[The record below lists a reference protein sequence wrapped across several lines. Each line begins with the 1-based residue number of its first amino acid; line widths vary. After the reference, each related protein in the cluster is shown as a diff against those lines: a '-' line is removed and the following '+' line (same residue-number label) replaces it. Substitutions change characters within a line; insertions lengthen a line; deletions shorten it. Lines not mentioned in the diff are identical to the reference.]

1 MVDMSRKEFSLAV
14 DEVVY
19 FHSDEDKIELVH
31 CPFDK
36 KECVKQ
42 LPDINKYF
50 HESHQG
56 RIDKDYLKAI
66 EALKHAFDIT
76 FDIQEC
82 SCANC
87 AELFRSTI
95 VSSMR
100 IIHSELKD
108 LTSGWFRNKR
118 YVPAFEMAIK
128 VLKEMN
134 QKKKKE

>member
-1 MVDMSRKEFSLAV
+1 MSRKEFSLAV

-19 FHSDEDKIELVH
+19 FQSYEDKIELVH

-42 LPDINKYF
+42 LPDINRYF

-76 FDIQEC
+76 YDIQEC
-82 SCANC
+82 TCANC
-87 AELFRSTI
+87 AGLFRTTI
-95 VSSMR
+95 VSSMK
-100 IIHSELKD
+100 IIRTELKD
-108 LTSGWFRNKR
+108 MTSGWFSNKR
-118 YVPAFEMAIK
+118 YVPAFEMATQ

-134 QKKKKE
+134 QKMKRA